1 MIRAMRKNKAE
12 LGGGSGGCFGRGGQG
27 SLFLGRDLML
37 GDPEQKD
44 SRRKERLW
52 QGVAW
57 VPEEQQERGRAAGE
71 GQTRAFYKMTLGSI
85 GLLEDS
91 EQRTGCEV
99 IFFFLRSLW
108 RRRSQRHAKEEAEGQ
123 FGRSF
128 GSSRGWDSGGLPEG
142 DNAGL
147 VRS

>member
-57 VPEEQQERGRAAGE
+57 VSEEQQERGRAAGE

-85 GLLEDS
+85 GLY
-91 EQRTGCEV
+91 
-99 IFFFLRSLW
+99 W
-108 RRRSQRHAKEEAEGQ
+108 
-123 FGRSF
+123 
-128 GSSRGWDSGGLPEG
+128 GGF
-142 DNAGL
+142 
-147 VRS
+147 